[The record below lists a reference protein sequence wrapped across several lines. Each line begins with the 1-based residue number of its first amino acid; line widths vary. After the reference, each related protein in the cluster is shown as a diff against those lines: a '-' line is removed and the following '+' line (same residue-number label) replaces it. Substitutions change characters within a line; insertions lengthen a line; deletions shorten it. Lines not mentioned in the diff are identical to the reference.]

1 MLNMIQGDHF
11 EQLMSA
17 LNQSAIVSITDTKG
31 KIVFA
36 NENFCKISGYDLPE
50 LLGKEHRIIN
60 SSFHK
65 PEFFKLMWETLK
77 QGQVWTGEIQNKRKN
92 GEFYWVQST
101 ISAIVNE
108 KNEIV
113 NYVAISFDITQMK
126 QTQALLA
133 ESSRLASLGE
143 MASGIAHEI
152 NNPLT
157 IILGRLT
164 IAQKKLDR
172 NDPPEVVTKEL
183 QTIERTVFR
192 ISNIINGL
200 KKLAREGSHDPME
213 EFDIVHLINDSRDLY
228 AQKLTKADVKF
239 SFGHTEPIF
248 VNAKPLQLSQVI
260 LNLVNNSIDA
270 IEELPERWITI
281 EIQKQNDRCLIS
293 VVDSGL
299 GIPTEIASKVM
310 NPFFTTKDPGKGTGL
325 GLSLSKKMVEDSKGR
340 LFYDATKKN
349 TTFCIDLELGQAKE
363 KVA

>member
-1 MLNMIQGDHF
+1 MIQGDYF
-11 EQLMSA
+11 DQLMSA

-36 NENFCKISGYDLPE
+36 NENFCKISGYSLPE
-50 LLGKEHRIIN
+50 LLGKDHRILY
-60 SSFHK
+60 SGYHK
-65 PEFFKLMWETLK
+65 PEFFKTMWDTLK
-77 QGQVWTGEIQNKRKN
+77 KGKVWSGEIQNKNKN

-108 KNEIV
+108 KNEVV
-113 NYVAISFDITQMK
+113 NYVSIQFEITQMK
-126 QTQALLA
+126 QAQTLLA

-164 IAQKKLDR
+164 IAQKKIER
-172 NDPPEVVTKEL
+172 NDPPAIVIKEL

-200 KKLAREGSHDPME
+200 KKLARNTIFDPME
-213 EFDIVHLINDSRDLY
+213 TFDIVQLINESRDLY
-228 AQKLTKADVKF
+228 LQKLIKSDVKYTF
-239 SFGHTEPIF
+239 NHIEP
-248 VNAKPLQLSQVI
+248 VYVHARPLQMSQVI

-270 IEELPERWITI
+270 IEALSERWINI
-281 EIQKQNDRCLIS
+281 EIITTEGRCLIN
-293 VVDSGL
+293 VVDSGH
-299 GIPTEIASKVM
+299 GIPPEIATKVM

-325 GLSLSKKMVEDSKGR
+325 GLSLCKKMVEDCNGKF
-340 LFYDATKKN
+340 FYDETKKN
-349 TTFCIDLELGQAKE
+349 TTFTIDLEIRTPKE

>member
-1 MLNMIQGDHF
+1 MIQGNYFD
-11 EQLMSA
+11 QLMSA

-36 NENFCKISGYDLPE
+36 NENFCTISGYVLPE
-50 LLGKEHRIIN
+50 LLGKDHRML
-60 SSFHK
+60 SSGFHK
-65 PEFFKLMWETLK
+65 PEFFKSMWETLK
-77 QGQVWTGEIQNKRKN
+77 KGQVWTGEIQNKHKN

-113 NYVAISFDITQMK
+113 NFVAIRFDITQMK
-126 QTQALLA
+126 QAQVLLA

-164 IAQKKLDR
+164 IAQKKIER
-172 NDPPEVVTKEL
+172 NDPPAIVTKEL

-200 KKLAREGSHDPME
+200 KKLTREGSHDPME
-213 EFDIVHLINDSRDLY
+213 NFDIVQLINESRDLY
-228 AQKLTKADVKF
+228 AQNLTKTAVKF
-239 SFGHTEPIF
+239 NFNYTDPVY
-248 VNAKPLQLSQVI
+248 VNAKPLQISQVI
-260 LNLVNNSIDA
+260 VNLVNNSIDA
-270 IEELPERWITI
+270 IETLPERWITI
-281 EIQKQNDRCLIS
+281 EIQKQDERCLIH
-293 VVDSGL
+293 VVDSGA
-299 GIPTEIASKVM
+299 GIPPEIASKVM

-325 GLSLSKKMVEDSKGR
+325 GLSLSKKMVEDSQGR
-340 LFYDATKKN
+340 FFYDATKKN
-349 TTFCIDLELGQAKE
+349 TTFSIDLELGQAKE

>member
-1 MLNMIQGDHF
+1 MIQGDYF
-11 EQLMSA
+11 DQLMSA

-36 NENFCKISGYDLPE
+36 NENFCRISGYSMPE
-50 LLGKEHRIIN
+50 LIGKNHRIVN
-60 SSFHK
+60 SGHHK
-65 PEFFKLMWETLK
+65 ADFFQNMWDTLK
-77 QGQVWTGEIQNKRKN
+77 KGQVWSGEIQNKRKN

-101 ISAIVNE
+101 ISAIVND

-113 NYVAISFDITQMK
+113 NYVAILFEITQMK
-126 QTQALLA
+126 QAQNLLA

-164 IAQKKLDR
+164 IAQKKIER
-172 NDPPEVVTKEL
+172 NDPPAIVIKEL

-200 KKLAREGSHDPME
+200 KKLARNNSFDPME
-213 EFDIVHLINDSRDLY
+213 TFDIVQLINESRELY
-228 AQKLTKADVKF
+228 SQKLTKSDVKF
-239 SFGHTEPIF
+239 TFNYTEPMY
-248 VNAKPLQLSQVI
+248 VSAKPLQISQVI
-260 LNLVNNSIDA
+260 LNLVSNSIDA
-270 IEELPERWITI
+270 IENLPERWVNI
-281 EIQKQNDRCLIS
+281 EITKTDDRCFVS
-293 VVDSGL
+293 VIDSGA
-299 GIPTEIASKVM
+299 GIPAEIASKVM

-325 GLSLSKKMVEDSKGR
+325 GLSLSKKMVEDSHGR
-340 LFYDATKKN
+340 FFYDATKRN
-349 TTFCIDLELGQAKE
+349 TTFTLDLEIGTLKE